1 MHLIIKILLLAV
13 LIALSAGLAP
23 VPALAQVTGPE
34 NILIRNV
41 TLIDPS
47 GKTEDKIVNILL
59 RERKLDV
66 ITEDKISRKEADQVV
81 NANEGFIVGKLE
93 VG

>member
-1 MHLIIKILLLAV
+1 MRLDKGQSKVDWAAMHLIIKILLLAV
-13 LIALSAGLAP
+13 LVALSAGLAP

-34 NILIRNV
+34 IILIRNV

-66 ITEDKISRKEADQVV
+66 ITEDKISRKESD
-81 NANEGFIVGKLE
+81 
-93 VG
+93 